1 MKTDLNKKSQCKAF
15 TLIELTV
22 VILIVALLA
31 AATLAILRG
40 KIDTA
45 KWAEAN
51 ATAGMIRNA
60 VRAHFAETGEALT
73 GSLADGAVMSLTA
86 IEPGDLMGTYFVAAD
101 YTIDSVDENGN
112 ATIIVNASQPNAPS
126 GSRTLHADGTWN

>member
-1 MKTDLNKKSQCKAF
+1 MKTVKPNGGPDAF
-15 TLIELTV
+15 TLIELMV
-22 VILIVALLA
+22 VILIIGVLA
-31 AATLAILRG
+31 AAAIPVLRG

-60 VRAHFAETGEALT
+60 VRAHFAETGEAIT

-86 IEPGDLMGTYFVAAD
+86 IESGDLAGTYFVAAD
-101 YTIDSVDENGN
+101 YTIDSVNEDGV
-112 ATIIVNASQPNAPS
+112 ATITVTPSRGNAPS
-126 GSRTLHADGTWN
+126 GSRTLYPDGKWE